1 MGAPLSLDLRQRIV
15 AAVEGG
21 LSRRA
26 AAKRFAVSESCAVKL
41 IQRWTRT
48 GNVAPATPSRRK
60 PYALA
65 RHEKLVRDLMAAQ
78 PDMTLDELHATLA
91 AVGIA
96 VGRTS
101 VHRYL
106 EALDLTFKK
115 RPSTPP
121 SKAGRMSPRRG
132 RPGTRARARSSL
144 RI

>member
-1 MGAPLSLDLRQRIV
+1 LDLRERIV

-48 GNVAPATPSRRK
+48 GSVAPATPWRRK

-65 RHEKLVRDLMAAQ
+65 NHEKLVRDLMVAQ
-78 PDMTLDELHATLA
+78 PDMTLDELRAALA
-91 AVGIA
+91 AAGIV

-121 SKAGRMSPRRG
+121 SKAGRTSLRRG
-132 RPGTRARARSSL
+132 KPGTRARASSSL